1 MYIYIYIYIY
11 IHTHTH
17 TYTHIFQFTYV
28 KVEYQLTRRR
38 FYLRNTLETTQTLNI
53 RGNLLSMLRKHR
65 FSAVNYFASFLK
77 LNFSRE
83 FHLTNCIKCG
93 KCSAMEISL
102 SRIMFRKNES
112 QKLHEENFAQN
123 FTRMVWNAGKS
134 HCSLSVLF

>member
-1 MYIYIYIYIY
+1 MLK
-11 IHTHTH
+11 
-17 TYTHIFQFTYV
+17 V
-28 KVEYQLTRRR
+28 KNIKGNSRRR
-38 FYLRNTLETTQTLNI
+38 SQAPKIYKAPNCTVFQVHLRNTLETTQTLNI

-65 FSAVNYFASFLK
+65 FSAGNYFASFLK